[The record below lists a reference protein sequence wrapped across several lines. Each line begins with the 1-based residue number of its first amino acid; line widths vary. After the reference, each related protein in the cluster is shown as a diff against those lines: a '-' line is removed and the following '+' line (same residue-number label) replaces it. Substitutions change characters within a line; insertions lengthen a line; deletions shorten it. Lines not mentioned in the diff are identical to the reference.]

1 MKLIIVDDN
10 ETFRKTLK
18 FYLEIELKHEI
29 IAEASSGEEFLELEN
44 VYKADVILMD
54 IMMGNMDGFN
64 TSKKI
69 LFEFPMLKIIAIT
82 MHAEQMF
89 LIHLLQSGFK
99 GFVNKTDVYL
109 NIATAINEVA
119 QGKMFFP
126 DNIKIDGD
134 T

>member
-10 ETFRKTLK
+10 ETFRNTLK
-18 FYLEIELKHEI
+18 FYLEVELEHEI
-29 IAEASSGEEFLELEN
+29 IAEASSGEEFLELDN
-44 VYKADVILMD
+44 VHKADVILMD
-54 IMMGNMDGFN
+54 IVMGNMDGFI

-82 MHAEQMF
+82 MHTEQMF

-109 NIATAINEVA
+109 NIATAINDVA

-126 DNIKIDGD
+126 DNIKIDNN
-134 T
+134 